1 MIFEVFVQTLIP
13 WIVLLGMALA
23 FSLLVLFIL
32 TFTRAH
38 SSVSAVHGF
47 VRLYGVAIAG
57 FVALTATAGS
67 LFYSEVLGFF
77 PCPLCWYQRILMY
90 PLVLLFGVALFLGKR
105 DVYKYAL
112 SLAVPGFVVAV
123 YHYLVQV
130 YQITTACIAPGGR
143 ELVEEAGQCT
153 MRFVFDFG
161 FLSIPFMAAVAF
173 LMIILISLLALR
185 KPRTSGSHEE
195 R

>member
-1 MIFEVFVQTLIP
+1 MIFEVVVQALIP
-13 WIVLLGMALA
+13 WVVLLGMAIA
-23 FSLLVLFIL
+23 FALLVLFIL
-32 TFTRAH
+32 TFTRAYP
-38 SSVSAVHGF
+38 SIAPLHGF
-47 VRLYGVAIAG
+47 IRSYGVVLAG
-57 FVALTATAGS
+57 FVALSATLGS

-77 PCPLCWYQRILMY
+77 PCPLCWYQRVLMY
-90 PLVLLFGVALFLGKR
+90 PLVLLFAIAAFLGKR

-123 YHYLVQV
+123 YHYIVQI
-130 YQITTACIAPGGR
+130 YQITTACVAPGGR

-173 LMIILISLLALR
+173 FMIILISLLALR
-185 KPRTSGSHEE
+185 TPRGSSHED